1 MQTSLGTREHL
12 VLRLR
17 FGSGN
22 LPRSQR
28 EVAKL
33 LGVRAVTVEEIER
46 RALRKLRRSALGPVS
61 KGWSGW
67 DEV

>member
-1 MQTSLGTREHL
+1 MHIALGTREQL

-17 FGSGN
+17 FGSGKQA
-22 LPRSQR
+22 RTQK
-28 EVAKL
+28 EVARL
-33 LGVRAVTVEEIER
+33 LGVLTPTVEQIER
-46 RALRKLRRSALGPVS
+46 SALRKLRMSALGPVS